1 MIFLKKFKANGFK
14 SYAEDIELVFDKP
27 LIGIVGPNGAGKSN
41 VVDAL
46 KWVLGERSMKQLRGK
61 SGDDVIFF
69 GSKDRPAS
77 KFAEVT
83 LVFDNSAKKLHD
95 KRKELTITRKVH
107 RGSGISEYFINNEP
121 ATLKNITDIFLDTG
135 LARGSLGIIS
145 QGTVSWFVEAKPED
159 RRKIF
164 EEAAGIG
171 RYSKKKEDAFR
182 QLDRT
187 ADNLKQVTVIVN
199 ELSRDLKKLTVQA
212 DKAKSYKEAHEELKE
227 LDLIISVRDYL
238 RNKNE
243 FDKANKTIQEI
254 TLNFEKLEPELK
266 DSEEKL
272 EIAKER
278 FETADKNIAIIQ
290 EELQNLYSE
299 ISQLEQ
305 RKIIIDVHLKNDLAS
320 KNSDTKSKAL
330 KQLIKTSEA
339 ELNQYSKTIKKI
351 DDDLNNLLNEFNKK
365 NETIAKDRETHLSL
379 SESYYKITAELD
391 FLAYQKE
398 MDLEREIGV
407 KTVLNNKAALSGI
420 IGIVQDFID
429 VDKEYEKAISVA
441 LGRAANNIIVNTNN
455 DAKKAVEFL
464 KNNKSGLATFL
475 PIENI
480 KPRTV
485 KEDHYEILNQLEGF
499 LGTADAL
506 VNTKDEFK
514 TVIQYLMGQILV
526 AQDLDA
532 AFKIS
537 RFTYQLYRVIT
548 LDGNI
553 VAAGGAVTG
562 GFRNNRPTFFNV
574 EGKIKKLEE
583 EKNNAN
589 TNLKNLG
596 FKIDKMVLEISDLE
610 NQINE
615 RKVSFQ
621 RYNDLINSLQK
632 QISEYKIEYEQLTNK
647 TYDGKNVSWNENKI
661 YLTLNELMIKKESLN
676 EDLRL
681 NQETKNMYR
690 TQIDSLSEKLHE
702 VRKVLDEDKSKLV
715 NFNETSIRNE
725 NVMDNIKN
733 KINEYYKIAIEYAI
747 ENYQKELPVPEN
759 QARIRIAKLQSQLD
773 NLGPV
778 NIDAISELD
787 DKQKRFDELSKQQQE
802 LLTAKEQIQM
812 AIDELDNKARIDFK
826 NLIDQLNEELPK
838 TFYYLFGGG
847 SCQIR
852 YTDPEEDVLTTGI
865 EVYANPPGKNVGNLM
880 LLSGGEKTL
889 VALSVLFSIL
899 KISAFPLVILDE
911 AESALDPANVERFAN
926 IIRQSCDKT
935 QFLVITHRQGT
946 MTKCDRLLG
955 ATMQTKGV
963 TKMLSVT
970 LEQAENYV
978 SENASESQQV

>member
-1 MIFLKKFKANGFK
+1 
-14 SYAEDIELVFDKP
+14 
-27 LIGIVGPNGAGKSN
+27 
-41 VVDAL
+41 
-46 KWVLGERSMKQLRGK
+46 
-61 SGDDVIFF
+61 
-69 GSKDRPAS
+69 
-77 KFAEVT
+77 
-83 LVFDNSAKKLHD
+83 
-95 KRKELTITRKVH
+95 
-107 RGSGISEYFINNEP
+107 
-121 ATLKNITDIFLDTG
+121 
-135 LARGSLGIIS
+135 
-145 QGTVSWFVEAKPED
+145 
-159 RRKIF
+159 
-164 EEAAGIG
+164 
-171 RYSKKKEDAFR
+171 
-182 QLDRT
+182 
-187 ADNLKQVTVIVN
+187 
-199 ELSRDLKKLTVQA
+199 
-212 DKAKSYKEAHEELKE
+212 
-227 LDLIISVRDYL
+227 
-238 RNKNE
+238 
-243 FDKANKTIQEI
+243 
-254 TLNFEKLEPELK
+254 
-266 DSEEKL
+266 
-272 EIAKER
+272 
-278 FETADKNIAIIQ
+278 
-290 EELQNLYSE
+290 
-299 ISQLEQ
+299 
-305 RKIIIDVHLKNDLAS
+305 
-320 KNSDTKSKAL
+320 
-330 KQLIKTSEA
+330 
-339 ELNQYSKTIKKI
+339 
-351 DDDLNNLLNEFNKK
+351 
-365 NETIAKDRETHLSL
+365 
-379 SESYYKITAELD
+379 
-391 FLAYQKE
+391 
-398 MDLEREIGV
+398 
-407 KTVLNNKAALSGI
+407 
-420 IGIVQDFID
+420 
-429 VDKEYEKAISVA
+429 
-441 LGRAANNIIVNTNN
+441 
-455 DAKKAVEFL
+455 
-464 KNNKSGLATFL
+464 
-475 PIENI
+475 
-480 KPRTV
+480 
-485 KEDHYEILNQLEGF
+485 
-499 LGTADAL
+499 
-506 VNTKDEFK
+506 
-514 TVIQYLMGQILV
+514 
-526 AQDLDA
+526 
-532 AFKIS
+532 
-537 RFTYQLYRVIT
+537 
-548 LDGNI
+548 
-553 VAAGGAVTG
+553 
-562 GFRNNRPTFFNV
+562 
-574 EGKIKKLEE
+574 
-583 EKNNAN
+583 
-589 TNLKNLG
+589 
-596 FKIDKMVLEISDLE
+596 
-610 NQINE
+610 
-615 RKVSFQ
+615 
-621 RYNDLINSLQK
+621 
-632 QISEYKIEYEQLTNK
+632 
-647 TYDGKNVSWNENKI
+647 
-661 YLTLNELMIKKESLN
+661 MIKKESLN